1 MLHIEDAVHEDRDR
15 VALEHQPES
24 IATTIIR
31 IGWAAS
37 APRRRKRSGRR
48 TTEDRRGAR
57 LEMLAQ
63 IRRDLLVVVDA
74 ALREPIGRK
83 AAAHGRVA
91 SEEPRRVP
99 AIRLVG

>member
-15 VALEHQPES
+15 VALQHEAES
-24 IATTIIR
+24 IATTIVR

-37 APRRRKRSGRR
+37 APRRRERSRRR
-48 TTEDRRGAR
+48 TTEGRRGAR

-63 IRRDLLVVVDA
+63 IRGDLLVVVDA
-74 ALREPIGRK
+74 ALRKAIGGK
-83 AAAHGRVA
+83 AAADGRVA
-91 SEEPRRVP
+91 SEEPRGVP